1 MLKVN
6 YNWNNKFQMALE
18 IFEKLCNWEYQLK
31 NWNNKYNHKE
41 VICRLQVKKNTKAK
55 INCYLISHTVN
66 Y

>member
-6 YNWNNKFQMALE
+6 WNNKLQTALE

-55 INCYLISHTVN
+55 LIVT
-66 Y
+66 